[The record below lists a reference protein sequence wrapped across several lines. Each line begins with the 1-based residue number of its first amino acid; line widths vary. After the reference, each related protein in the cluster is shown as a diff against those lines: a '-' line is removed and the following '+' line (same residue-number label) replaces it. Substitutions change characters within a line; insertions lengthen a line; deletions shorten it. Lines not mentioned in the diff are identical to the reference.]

1 MTELLQEAFTIATK
15 LSPEKQ
21 DALAR
26 LILQEIE
33 EQKLHPSI
41 KKPRPLQPL
50 TKGSGYTDTSINH
63 DAILAESILKKKLP
77 Q

>member
-1 MTELLQEAFTIATK
+1 MTQLLKEAFAIATK

-21 DALAR
+21 DNLAR

-33 EQKLHPSI
+33 EQKLHKSI

-50 TKGSGYTDTSINH
+50 TNGSGYTDTSINH
-63 DAILAESILKKKLP
+63 DAILAESILNKQLP